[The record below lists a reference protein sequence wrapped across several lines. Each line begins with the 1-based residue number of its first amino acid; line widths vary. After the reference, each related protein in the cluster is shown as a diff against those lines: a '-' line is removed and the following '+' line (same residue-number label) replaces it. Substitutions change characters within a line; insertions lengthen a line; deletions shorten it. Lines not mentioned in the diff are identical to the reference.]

1 MAYSAIC
8 AVCSKFVRTAVMLFA
23 LAAQLRSPTCIILS
37 FYFPPSLPPSLL
49 LSLPLLGYRLMKI
62 VLFMIGFVIGG
73 ALTYFIILTFLHHRG
88 ETWVPWVAG
97 SVGVVVGILCGVLT
111 ICIYYIGIFL
121 AGGSIGFL
129 IAWFI
134 LAAINIPFFR
144 THIYVP
150 ILVSVTLAIVV
161 GIIALIIQKW
171 FFMFGTAL
179 LGGFKIAW
187 GVDYYLELG
196 SMIYYLLLF
205 AEHRAELNPCWY
217 SWCMIGLF
225 VILVVIGF
233 IIQATLTG
241 RKYDHKKDLKGE
253 STTIIFCDKNAT
265 VVVLLSAM

>member
-1 MAYSAIC
+1 M
-8 AVCSKFVRTAVMLFA
+8 RTAVILLA
-23 LAAQLRSPTCIILS
+23 LAAQLRSPTSFILL
-37 FYFPPSLPPSLL
+37 PPSLPPSLPPTLSPSFL

-73 ALTYFIILTFLHHRG
+73 ALTYFIILAFLHHRG

-97 SVGVVVGILCGVLT
+97 SASVVVGILCGVLT

-150 ILVSVTLAIVV
+150 ILASVTLAFIV

-225 VILVVIGF
+225 VIVVVIGF

-253 STTIIFCDKNAT
+253 ATTIVFVIT
-265 VVVLLSAM
+265 LQQL